1 MTEDV
6 QSAMERAL
14 RWMATRK
21 HARPLDLIIHAI
33 DDPHSDSAAQ
43 LAPLVAATE
52 SMPGGTTRTRAL
64 AVWGLIIHGVNRV
77 GSADDSRQQNTLF
90 AAFRL
95 PRPPEITEAWRS
107 TLEGRFRQLMA
118 LSDVFGDP
126 PPSTTTPMHKS
137 WKRAVGEK
145 LAPMLREQVEALA
158 VDGAGW
164 ATYVAAASA
173 TEPTAGWQSPSEDT
187 GHRYPSKG
195 SQPVFLDLFIT
206 NVIMKGRAVHRRIT
220 ERLVTARG
228 DDVDGYLASSI
239 AGWHGHATDVP
250 VRALWGCSVDTPG
263 QSTDPALTR
272 LVFPRTLVRDE
283 KHYFASEAVDEDLEQ
298 DRFWVNVEVDHHG
311 IAAGRLLYGCVPV
324 SGLTIRI
331 RFDGANLPR
340 ACWWYAEQTERERRT
355 RPPDGDPHLLPIVA
369 DTVEHTFTEKCYP
382 RENYGISL
390 WW

>member
-1 MTEDV
+1 
-6 QSAMERAL
+6 
-14 RWMATRK
+14 MATRK

-33 DDPHSDSAAQ
+33 DDPQSDSAAQ
-43 LAPLVAATE
+43 LAPLVTATE

-64 AVWGLIIHGVNRV
+64 AAWGLIIHGVNRV

-126 PPSTTTPMHKS
+126 APNTTTPMHKA

-145 LAPMLREQVEALA
+145 LAPILQEQVAAL
-158 VDGAGW
+158 GGGGEGW
-164 ATYVAAASA
+164 ATYVETAMA
-173 TEPTAGWQSPSEDT
+173 TEPTVRHYQSPSDDDT
-187 GHRYPSKG
+187 GHRHPSEG
-195 SQPVFLDLFIT
+195 SQPVYLDLFIT
-206 NVIMKGRAVHRRIT
+206 NVIMKGKAVHRRIT
-220 ERLVTARG
+220 ERLVTARA

-239 AGWHGHATDVP
+239 AGLRGNATGVP
-250 VRALWGCSVDTPG
+250 VTPLWGCTIDTPNRA
-263 QSTDPALTR
+263 QDSDPALTK
-272 LVFPRTLVRDE
+272 LAFPRTLVRDE

-298 DRFWVNVEVDHHG
+298 ERFWVNVEVDHHG

-324 SGLTIRI
+324 SGLTIRV
-331 RFDGANLPR
+331 RFDGTSVPR
-340 ACWWYAEQTERERRT
+340 ACWWYAEQTERERRL
-355 RPPDGDPHLLPIVA
+355 RPPVGDPHFLPIVA